1 MSYCTTDDIAG
12 MNPTRTYGA
21 TSTPTVTQIGEYIDL
36 IAGEMNTVL
45 AGRGLA
51 VPVTTPA
58 QLVTFLKQL
67 NMLGAGAMT
76 EQAMFPETRGQMS
89 APASQVLWKQ
99 YRDGLEFLRNGQ
111 LMGTS
116 GVAYPFSFRTE
127 EGGDTEPS
135 EEHGWQKPKFGM
147 NKEF

>member
-21 TSTPTVTQIGEYIDL
+21 TSTPTVTQIEEFIDN
-36 IAGEMNTVL
+36 IAGEIDTVL

-51 VPVTTPA
+51 VPVTAPD

-99 YRDGLEFLRNGQ
+99 YREGLEFLRKGQ
-111 LMGTS
+111 LTGTD
-116 GVAYPFSFRTE
+116 GTALPFSFRTE
-127 EGGDTEPS
+127 EDGDTEPS
-135 EEHGWQKPKFGM
+135 EDYGWQKPKFGM